1 MEVNFPGAFSK
12 TDWISRAG
20 IMPKLSVSR
29 RVSFSFENNIT
40 TRLVIESE
48 DTRDPP
54 LRFIW
59 GEPLMDGVPDP
70 EEVGF
75 AKPARGAKTRA
86 SAARRETTFLEC
98 KWAYIFTFL
107 VDVAGT
113 GMTKPFLKRGQL
125 LVGCP
130 FRKGFGQI
138 TNEGRAYSKRV
149 TRNIIADLAGN
160 ETIPAVNFSEIMGS
174 VLI

>member
-75 AKPARGAKTRA
+75 AKPAMGAKTRA

-107 VDVAGT
+107 VDVCWLG
-113 GMTKPFLKRGQL
+113 
-125 LVGCP
+125 
-130 FRKGFGQI
+130 
-138 TNEGRAYSKRV
+138 Y
-149 TRNIIADLAGN
+149 D
-160 ETIPAVNFSEIMGS
+160 ETIFEKGTIISRMPF
-174 VLI
+174 